1 MREPIRYTELLLPV
15 REPFSNYSFQET
27 NELNVPEKSNANNII
42 SKLALVN
49 IFIGVNNS
57 GKSRLLRALFSLKY
71 DEILYNTDRYSAK
84 DYFDL
89 VESLDKEIKRDIDD
103 TMRSIGGITYQH
115 LDDILKNKGI
125 FLSLNNINYD
135 LMKTKLL
142 ALKNCQ
148 GNTEKRGNQTIF
160 HHQDIVFKLSK
171 LGQKYL
177 EKIEKF
183 SIVPSLGNEKQYYIP
198 ILRGMRP
205 LDEQQ
210 TDFYQHKTQEHY
222 FQFNTAFETNT
233 KHIFTGLELY
243 QDLKQKLLGDPEDR
257 YLVKSFEDFLSQKF
271 FNSERVTLVPKE
283 KGNEPKVVNI
293 KIGNEPQF
301 PIYQLGDG
309 LQNLIICIFKIFTEK
324 ERCLFFIEEP
334 DMFMHPSFQRAFLEV
349 LCEHDQHQ
357 YFITSHSNHFL
368 DMTLDFENI
377 SVFHFSK
384 EKEVVEG
391 KPNFKVR
398 TTSTRDHRL
407 LFDLGVKNSSVFLSN
422 STIWV
427 EGIADRFYLRAYMKK
442 YIEEL
447 KDDNPN
453 KKIFSSFREDY
464 HYSFVEY
471 QGANLTH
478 WNFDQDN
485 ENSDNILATSICGNV
500 FLIADGDIS
509 NKGKGD
515 REDIYKKMLG
525 DEQFHKLPAKEIE
538 NLIPEKILQHLP
550 IVRTNFTNNEISLEK
565 INYKDYANLQQK
577 GIGEYLDLL
586 LEKSIFATK
595 ADPEKSTTGTGTLKS
610 YYKKKFYEETKKLVD
625 DSTFEWS
632 LTPELIDLCQ
642 KIFEHIEKHNPR

>member
-1 MREPIRYTELLLPV
+1 MQEPIRYIELLFPD
-15 REPFSNYSFQET
+15 REPFSNYSFQDP
-27 NELNVPEKSNANNII
+27 NELNTNNKIAEL
-42 SKLALVN
+42 SLVN
-49 IFIGVNNS
+49 IFIGINNS

-71 DEILYNTDRYSAK
+71 DEILYNTNRYSAK

-89 VESLDKEIKRDIDD
+89 VGYLDTEIKGYIKDVEK
-103 TMRSIGGITYQH
+103 SVGQITYQH
-115 LDDILKNKGI
+115 LDDILKNKNI

-135 LMKTKLL
+135 SMKTKLL

-148 GNTEKRGNQTIF
+148 GTTEKQGTWTSTHDQN
-160 HHQDIVFKLSK
+160 IVPKLNK
-171 LGQKYL
+171 LGQEYL
-177 EKIEKF
+177 EKFEKF
-183 SIVPSLGNEKQYYIP
+183 SIVPSFGNEKQYYIP

-210 TDFYQHKTQEHY
+210 TNFYKHKTEVDY
-222 FQFNTAFETNT
+222 FQFDTQLESDT

-257 YLVKSFEDFLSQKF
+257 DLVKSFEEFLSQKF

-334 DMFMHPSFQRAFLEV
+334 DMFMHPSFQRAFLEA
-349 LCEHDQHQ
+349 LCAHNQHQ

-391 KPNFKVR
+391 KPSFKVR
-398 TTSTRDHRL
+398 ATSTRNHRL

-427 EGIADRFYLRAYMKK
+427 EGIADRFYLKAYMKK
-442 YIEEL
+442 YIEGLEA
-447 KDDNPN
+447 DNPN

-471 QGANLTH
+471 QGTNLTH
-478 WNFDQDN
+478 WDFEQND
-485 ENSDNILATSICGNV
+485 ESSDNILATSICGNV

-515 REDIYKKMLG
+515 RAAIYQKMLG
-525 DEQFHKLPAKEIE
+525 DRFYKLPAKEIE
-538 NLIPEKILQHLP
+538 NLIPEKILQNLP
-550 IVRTNFTNNEISLEK
+550 IVIKNFISNNVSVENIKDE
-565 INYKDYANLQQK
+565 DYANDQQK
-577 GIGEYLDLL
+577 GIGEYLDIL
-586 LEKSIFATK
+586 LENSTFATK
-595 ADPEKSTTGTGTLKS
+595 PDPKKLTAGTGTLTP

-625 DSTFEWS
+625 DSTVEWF
-632 LTPELIDLCQ
+632 LTPKLIELCQ
-642 KIFEHIEKHNPR
+642 KIFEHIKEHNPR

>member
-1 MREPIRYTELLLPV
+1 MQESIRYDALLLPE
-15 REPFSNYSFQET
+15 REPFSNYSFQDSD
-27 NELNVPEKSNANNII
+27 ELNPNNKIAEL
-42 SKLALVN
+42 SLVN
-49 IFIGVNNS
+49 VFIGINNS
-57 GKSRLLRALFSLKY
+57 GKSRLLRALFSLKH
-71 DEILYNTDRYSAK
+71 DEILYNTNRYSAT

-89 VESLDKEIKRDIDD
+89 VESLDEQIKQN
-103 TMRSIGGITYQH
+103 ITSLQYLQGKVKVPGFE
-115 LDDILKNKGI
+115 DILNNKNN
-125 FLSLNNINYD
+125 FLSFNNINYQVIKD
-135 LMKTKLL
+135 KLWIL
-142 ALKNCQ
+142 RNCQ
-148 GNTEKRGNQTIF
+148 EEIRKKERDIGTFDQNILSNLTE
-160 HHQDIVFKLSK
+160 
-171 LGQKYL
+171 LGQQYL
-177 EKIEKF
+177 ERLEAI
-183 SIVPSLGNEKQYYIP
+183 SIVPNLGNEKQYYIP

-205 LDEQQ
+205 LDEEQ
-210 TDFYQHKTQEHY
+210 TDFYKRKTQGDY
-222 FQFNTAFETNT
+222 FQFNTKFESDT

-257 YLVKSFEDFLSQKF
+257 DLVKSFEDFLSQKF

-471 QGANLTH
+471 QGTNLTH
-478 WNFDQDN
+478 WSFEQND

-515 REDIYKKMLG
+515 REDIYQQMLG
-525 DEQFHKLPAKEIE
+525 DRFYKLPAKEIE
-538 NLIPEKILQHLP
+538 NLIPEKILQNLP
-550 IVRTNFTNNEISLEK
+550 IVIKNFITNNVSVENIKDE
-565 INYKDYANLQQK
+565 DYANDQQK

-595 ADPEKSTTGTGTLKS
+595 PDPTKSTAGTGTLTP
-610 YYKKKFYEETKKLVD
+610 YYKKKFYEETKKLID
-625 DSTFEWS
+625 DSTVEWS
-632 LTPELIDLCQ
+632 LTPKLIELCQ
-642 KIFEHIEKHNPR
+642 KIFEHIKEHNPR